1 MKTLVRIL
9 VALGLCLAVGF
20 LTTFAALGFVGLMT
34 VAYWLVHKDNG
45 FMILN
50 EGWEYVFILAVAA
63 VTVAMLGP
71 LEWSIDNAIGWDDE
85 LDGYTG
91 LIISA
96 GGGVA
101 AAVALMGDDPGQH
114 MIAGIVSFARNE
126 FGQDGRGTEIV
137 IRPVFRRAVDLLLGL
152 TAHVPG
158 IAGSHLRLPGD
169 TAVLQSQRQ
178 DGVAGVI
185 GRGGIVLARTQVEQA
200 PAGVDGRADPDYR
213 RRQLH
218 RQ

>member
-1 MKTLVRIL
+1 MDEYNLALLIIR
-9 VALGLCLAVGF
+9 VALGLTMAAHGYAKFFKGGKIAGTAGWFDSMGMRPGKVHATMAASGEIAAGLCLAVGF
-20 LTTFAALGFVGLMT
+20 LTSFAALGFVGLMT

-101 AAVALMGDDPGQH
+101 AAAALMG
-114 MIAGIVSFARNE
+114 AFY
-126 FGQDGRGTEIV
+126 
-137 IRPVFRRAVDLLLGL
+137 RP
-152 TAHVPG
+152 
-158 IAGSHLRLPGD
+158 
-169 TAVLQSQRQ
+169 
-178 DGVAGVI
+178 
-185 GRGGIVLARTQVEQA
+185 
-200 PAGVDGRADPDYR
+200 PASD
-213 RRQLH
+213 
-218 RQ
+218 